1 MAEKTSRE
9 WIRWVLLF
17 LFFAALYG
25 IPHRSPWFGLVLLSL
40 ILAGLFAVGSM
51 LWVALRV
58 RSAADALARTAPIRA
73 LHPREVDALTWLGQL
88 ERILWRMPRG
98 NVIDLAQAVRDAG
111 SRPVVRTLRGPYRV
125 TVRGHYHDR
134 HDYIGDTEVLMLPG
148 ADRCVRQ
155 DNAAE
160 VLLCGNVAV
169 VLALNA
175 AWRIDQ
181 ARSLLQ

>member
-58 RSAADALARTAPIRA
+58 RIAAGALARTAPIRA
-73 LHPREVDALTWLGQL
+73 LHPREVDALTWLGTQL
-88 ERILWRMPRG
+88 DA
-98 NVIDLAQAVRDAG
+98 VFSSVRDLPACANRHGCLYCRPAKVRFG
-111 SRPVVRTLRGPYRV
+111 SKADSSILGRVVWRRHVRFRPRV
-125 TVRGHYHDR
+125 DLKRR
-134 HDYIGDTEVLMLPG
+134 HPI
-148 ADRCVRQ
+148 
-155 DNAAE
+155 
-160 VLLCGNVAV
+160 LLVQV
-169 VLALNA
+169 
-175 AWRIDQ
+175 
-181 ARSLLQ
+181 